1 MDINQIHARANQG
14 VSTENR
20 RYCFNIKWSKI
31 FSNEDLYEKTKNVEW
46 KQKVTV
52 RRLKWFENMVR
63 APEEIPAKVALK
75 YGLSNYARP
84 QGKPKTTWISRV
96 KENLNEMNLSWLEA
110 ENLAIQYYNYW
121 VRTIE
126 QHFNI

>member
-20 RYCFNIKWSKI
+20 RYCFTIKWSKI
-31 FSNEDLYEKTKNVEW
+31 FSNEDLYEKTKIVEW
-46 KQKVTV
+46 KKKVTV

-75 YGLSNYARP
+75 YGLSN
-84 QGKPKTTWISRV
+84 
-96 KENLNEMNLSWLEA
+96 
-110 ENLAIQYYNYW
+110 
-121 VRTIE
+121 
-126 QHFNI
+126 

>member
-1 MDINQIHARANQG
+1 MA
-14 VSTENR
+14 
-20 RYCFNIKWSKI
+20 
-31 FSNEDLYEKTKNVEW
+31 
-46 KQKVTV
+46 
-52 RRLKWFENMVR
+52 R

-121 VRTIE
+121 VRTIKR
-126 QHFNI
+126 HFNI